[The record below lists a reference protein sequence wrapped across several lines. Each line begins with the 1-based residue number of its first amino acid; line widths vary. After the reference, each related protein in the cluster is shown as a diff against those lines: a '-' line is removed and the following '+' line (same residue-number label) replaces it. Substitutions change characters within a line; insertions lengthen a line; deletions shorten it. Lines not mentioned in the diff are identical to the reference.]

1 MDIASALIS
10 AGSSVLVGVLA
21 LLGVIITNNRSN
33 NKMQN
38 ESKTTQAVTNERID
52 ELTREVRAHNDFAS
66 RIPVLEEKI
75 KVVNRRISDLEQ
87 FHKPNN

>member
-1 MDIASALIS
+1 MDLASALIS
-10 AGSSVLVGVLA
+10 AGSSILVGVLA

-38 ESKTTQAVTNERID
+38 ESKTAQAVTNERLD
-52 ELTREVRAHNDFAS
+52 ELTREVRTHNDFAS

-75 KVVNRRISDLEQ
+75 KVVNRRLSDLEQ
-87 FHKPNN
+87 FHKPN

>member
-21 LLGVIITNNRSN
+21 LLGVIITINRSN

-87 FHKPNN
+87 FHKPN